1 MFPMIHNLLSCE
13 FTQDEFSKIINELK
27 KQQLIDFDKQGVYVE
42 ITSRGVNRL
51 ISLKE
56 QRAESKRSQQQKNL
70 KEHFEIE
77 SLAVGK

>member
-1 MFPMIHNLLSCE
+1 MIHNLLSCE